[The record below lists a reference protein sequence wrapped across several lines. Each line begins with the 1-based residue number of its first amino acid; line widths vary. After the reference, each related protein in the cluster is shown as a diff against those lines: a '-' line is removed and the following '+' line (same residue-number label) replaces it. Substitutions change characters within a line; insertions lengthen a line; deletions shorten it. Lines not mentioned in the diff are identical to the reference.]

1 MAHYKPHLF
10 PSFRCTRLSEAAV
23 SRPLLSA
30 SARLAHPIAASIWEE
45 EDMDEGTS
53 KPRVCLTEKELLAA
67 RKLSRLLQML
77 LQWQHR
83 RCRRTTYVFPEYLR
97 WGVWRSR
104 SIPDGP
110 PSSAPPPPP
119 PPPPIIVPP
128 QGRASDDAQRKLSSP
143 SMAGSGGKDDA
154 MPSSSAALPAVD
166 QGNGRPES
174 VVNQRREFTSL
185 DDGAHLNRVNIEEH
199 CDQLRARNSV
209 LRQVEEQKL
218 VIAAKVCPAA
228 AIGCSPTRNRHFR
241 RRRQRQRQP
250 PALALIPADP
260 KLAFFP
266 LEVVPVENHQELDGR
281 CATERAPSSQ
291 AMLDLNAPPETE
303 QEAEDQVPA
312 AAAGQEERVEHRYE
326 HGGAD
331 TAAPRCT

>member
-1 MAHYKPHLF
+1 
-10 PSFRCTRLSEAAV
+10 
-23 SRPLLSA
+23 
-30 SARLAHPIAASIWEE
+30 
-45 EDMDEGTS
+45 MDEGTS

-67 RKLSRLLQML
+67 RKLSRLSQML

-110 PSSAPPPPP
+110 PSSVPPPPP

-154 MPSSSAALPAVD
+154 MPSSSAALPAVN

-185 DDGAHLNRVNIEEH
+185 DDGAHLNRNIEEH
-199 CDQLRARNSV
+199 SNQLRARNSV

-303 QEAEDQVPA
+303 QEAED
-312 AAAGQEERVEHRYE
+312 
-326 HGGAD
+326 
-331 TAAPRCT
+331 